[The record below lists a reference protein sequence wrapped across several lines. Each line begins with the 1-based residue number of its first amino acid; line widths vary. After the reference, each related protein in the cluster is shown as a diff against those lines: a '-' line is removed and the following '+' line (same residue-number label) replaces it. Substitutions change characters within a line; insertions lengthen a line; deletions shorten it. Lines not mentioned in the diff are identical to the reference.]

1 MGLIYRTSSLANVG
15 ASSIKNA
22 ELTYEEG
29 DGNIAFLLTNLSGS
43 NVSIQG
49 NATLSGPI
57 QLNGNLQADGIV
69 YMPNLTSASQNSVV
83 TYDSATGRFYYTA
96 SSATISTKALLADTA
111 SFVTAS
117 NVYGPYGAN
126 SVISSSIAT
135 TASFV
140 TASNIYGPHGS
151 SSVLSSSFA
160 VSASWAPSIAT
171 NTGSLLTTASISSNT
186 ITFTKGD
193 GSTFPITVNTG
204 SSTAAFP
211 FTGSARITGSLGV
224 TGSIATYSD
233 DATDT
238 MATIYSFSQRAY
250 PLPRGYQRG
259 DYDAPS
265 FDSNNRYYQTA
276 IPSTTGYF
284 NTINTSTGG
293 GRTIATYRGYLG
305 IGTPGYELDTG
316 VQNAQAIFMYTDAG
330 TSNPASFQ
338 LAPVTASVIISD
350 NKTLDISTGYTS
362 VINARTANGRTHV
375 LIVTGSFLSRDGV
388 SLGTNINNTH
398 IITGSVNVTG
408 SLVVNGTS
416 QASIIAGKQPSG
428 TGGAVVG
435 SRVLVNNFTIYSILP
450 GGTSTE
456 RANFP
461 YLRTGGLGGN
471 QGDGTFTYYYQDLNI
486 GYENILG
493 GTKAPSIKITRDQVG
508 SDLDTAPYYTVI
520 SDNVTL
526 ADSAV
531 TTFGSEIWRANGRAH
546 VLTVATG
553 SFLAREGVS
562 LGTNISNRHIIT
574 GSVNITGSLNF
585 NSGSAIPVK
594 IQNGVVILSQVSSSL
609 NFAND
614 AAAAAGGVPLGGLY
628 RNGNA
633 ISIRIV

>member
-224 TGSIATYSD
+224 TGSVSIAGDIESYDS
-233 DATDT
+233 
-238 MATIYSFSQRAY
+238 TIFTRQRN
-250 PLPRGYQRG
+250 
-259 DYDAPS
+259 S
-265 FDSNNRYYQTA
+265 
-276 IPSTTGYF
+276 
-284 NTINTSTGG
+284 
-293 GRTIATYRGYLG
+293 
-305 IGTPGYELDTG
+305 
-316 VQNAQAIFMYTDAG
+316 
-330 TSNPASFQ
+330 SNPVSINAENPTGTIS
-338 LAPVTASVIISD
+338 SVI
-350 NKTLDISTGYTS
+350 GYDDS
-362 VINARTANGRTHV
+362 LGPYIALYNQPYSGFI
-375 LIVTGSFLSRDGV
+375 LTGSFTDYRFYRMPDQSGELV
-388 SLGTNINNTH
+388 VFPY
-398 IITGSVNVTG
+398 TGSAGISG
-408 SLVVNGTS
+408 SLSVNGTT
-416 QASIIAGKQPSG
+416 QASILIGKRPQG
-428 TGGAVVG
+428 QAGAVVAG
-435 SRVLVNNFTIYSILP
+435 RILANNSTFYSILP
-450 GGTSTE
+450 EGTSTE

-461 YLRTGGLGGN
+461 YFRNGAQSAN

-486 GYENILG
+486 GYENRLG
-493 GTKAPSIKITRDQVG
+493 GTKAPSIKVTRDQNG
-508 SDLDTAPYYTVI
+508 TDLDVAPYYTVI

-562 LGTNISNRHIIT
+562 LGTNISNTHIIT